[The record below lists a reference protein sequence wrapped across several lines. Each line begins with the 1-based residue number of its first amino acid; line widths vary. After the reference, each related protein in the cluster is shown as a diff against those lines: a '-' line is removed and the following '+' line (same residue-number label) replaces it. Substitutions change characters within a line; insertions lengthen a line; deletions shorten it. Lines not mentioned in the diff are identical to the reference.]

1 MVGLA
6 MATTALLAGC
16 ADDEKFSTSRG
27 DVLSFPLDTLW
38 MDTVFSNVPTPTQS
52 FWVYNRSAASLR
64 CSAVRLLK
72 GAQSGYRVNVDGAY
86 LAESAGFQVQDVEI
100 RKGDSIRVFVEL
112 TSPVQH
118 SDEPQAVS
126 DDLVF
131 QLESGVEQ
139 KVNLKAWSWDALV
152 LNDWEVSSD
161 TCLQSAKPVVVR
173 GVISVDKDA
182 ALTIAAGTRLFF
194 HEDAGMMVY
203 GSLRVE
209 GERGKE
215 VVMRGDRLDHMF
227 SYLPY
232 DRTPGRWQGI
242 RLLAS
247 SHDNVI
253 QYADIHSAYD
263 AIVATGDSTDAR
275 PKLTMLN
282 ATVHNSQGYG
292 VNVSWSKVR
301 LENCLLSN
309 ALANCLYVKGGTA
322 ELNGCTI
329 AQFYPFDASR
339 GTAFVAENRAT
350 KLSVKNSL
358 VTGYHDCEME
368 VRDGSAVDTLSCVV
382 RREGASSDMGAQH
395 FRQIDTDNFIY
406 DFHLSE
412 KSTAIGA
419 ADAATSLKVDRDG
432 APRSATPSAGCYS
445 FMLASTKEKGSRSL
459 MLWKQ

>member
-1 MVGLA
+1 MAGLA
-6 MATTALLAGC
+6 VATVSLLAGC

-27 DVLSFPLDTLW
+27 DVLSFPLDTLL

-64 CSAVRLLK
+64 CSAVRLRQ
-72 GAQSGYRVNVDGAY
+72 GAQSGYRVNVDGTY
-86 LAESAGFQVQDVEI
+86 LAESAGFQVEDVEI

-118 SDEPQAVS
+118 SDEPRVVS

-152 LNDWEVSSD
+152 LDDWKVSRD
-161 TCLQSAKPVVVR
+161 TCLQSTKPVVVR
-173 GVISVDKDA
+173 GAISVDKDA
-182 ALTIAAGTRLFF
+182 VLTIAAGTRLFF
-194 HEDAGMMVY
+194 HDDAGLMVN

-215 VVMRGDRLDHMF
+215 VVMRGDRLDHLF

-263 AIVATGDSTDAR
+263 AIVATGDSADTR

-292 VNVSWSKVR
+292 VNVSWSGVR
-301 LENCLLSN
+301 LEN
-309 ALANCLYVKGGTA
+309 
-322 ELNGCTI
+322 
-329 AQFYPFDASR
+329 
-339 GTAFVAENRAT
+339 
-350 KLSVKNSL
+350 
-358 VTGYHDCEME
+358 
-368 VRDGSAVDTLSCVV
+368 
-382 RREGASSDMGAQH
+382 
-395 FRQIDTDNFIY
+395 
-406 DFHLSE
+406 
-412 KSTAIGA
+412 
-419 ADAATSLKVDRDG
+419 
-432 APRSATPSAGCYS
+432 
-445 FMLASTKEKGSRSL
+445 
-459 MLWKQ
+459 